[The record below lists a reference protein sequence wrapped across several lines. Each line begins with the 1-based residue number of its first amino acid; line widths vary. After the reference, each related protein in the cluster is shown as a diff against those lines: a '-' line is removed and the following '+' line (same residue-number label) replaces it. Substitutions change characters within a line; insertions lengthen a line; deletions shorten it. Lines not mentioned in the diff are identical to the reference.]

1 MTRESFVFYRS
12 FYEAT
17 KDLEP
22 VDYKSAVNAIVQ
34 YALNGIESK
43 DLTPIAQA
51 IFVMAKPQI
60 DKNNRR
66 YVSGCKGGAPVGN
79 QNARKQPKNNQNQPN
94 DNDNDNDNGNDNG
107 NGINTPRRRTKFS
120 NFPERDVDYN
130 EIGQQ
135 IMQNQLSLVRGG
147 AN

>member
-34 YALNGIESK
+34 YALNGTIPE
-43 DLTPIAQA
+43 DTTPIANA
-51 IFVMAKPQI
+51 IFIMAKPQI
-60 DKNNRR
+60 DKNNQRFKN
-66 YVSGCKGGAPVGN
+66 GCHGG
-79 QNARKQPKNNQNQPN
+79 RPKKPNNNQTITKHKPN
-94 DNDNDNDNGNDNG
+94 DNDNDNDNG

-135 IMQNQLSLVRGG
+135 IMQNQLSLVKGG